1 MDGSFS
7 LGGCCAAARKPNR
20 RASAPRQSGFVCR
33 PAERRAAERP
43 IKPALWARA
52 ARNLAINQR
61 PNALDSLFLL
71 FAGAA
76 VGRLLLYLLLSLSLL
91 SLLLLLKTFPRR
103 RLEFI
108 HQSRGEIRYLS
119 RGRARARRLELARHA
134 AGRPAETDRSEAQV
148 HHDKRREESSEE
160 RFPSRRTSAD
170 QFASARLGSPA
181 TRQFVFGERRAADGG
196 LRPRANFA
204 AGRH

>member
-91 SLLLLLKTFPRR
+91 SLLLKTFPRR

-170 QFASARLGSPA
+170 QFASARLASNSPICL
-181 TRQFVFGERRAADGG
+181 RRAASGG
-196 LRPRANFA
+196 RRAPA
-204 AGRH
+204 AR